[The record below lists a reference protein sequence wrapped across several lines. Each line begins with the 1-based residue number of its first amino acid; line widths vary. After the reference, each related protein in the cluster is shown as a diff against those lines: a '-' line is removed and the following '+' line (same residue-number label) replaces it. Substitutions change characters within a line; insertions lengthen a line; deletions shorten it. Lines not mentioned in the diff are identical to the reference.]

1 MISFPF
7 FKKKP
12 FFTAAEQQ
20 QIVEAVRAAETQT
33 SGEIRVYV
41 ESRCRYV
48 NPLDR
53 AAEVF
58 YGLKME
64 NTDARNAALVYVA
77 LKDRQLAL
85 YGDKGIHEKV
95 GNDFWDE
102 KVRGHSIC
110 LISTKKITLTDSSA
124 LSMKSVKLYA
134 VISRMIKTPT
144 KMNCPMILCLAD
156 KSSDPI

>member
-1 MISFPF
+1 LNIPF

-12 FFTAAEQQ
+12 LFTAAEQQ

-48 NPLDR
+48 NPVDR

-64 NTDARNAALVYVA
+64 NTEARNATLVYVA

-95 GNDFWDE
+95 GDAFWNE
-102 KVRGHSIC
+102 NVKVMLSHFN
-110 LISTKKITLTDSSA
+110 KKNYVDGLVRIVYEIGEALRSHFPYDKDTDKNE
-124 LSMKSVKLYA
+124 LPDDIVFG
-134 VISRMIKTPT
+134 R
-144 KMNCPMILCLAD
+144 
-156 KSSDPI
+156 

>member
-1 MISFPF
+1 LNIPF

-12 FFTAAEQQ
+12 FFTEAEQQ
-20 QIVEAVRAAETQT
+20 QVVRAIQAAERQT

-41 ESRCRYV
+41 ESRCRFV

-58 YGLKME
+58 YLLKME
-64 NTDARNAALVYVA
+64 KTEAANAVLVYVA

-95 GNDFWDE
+95 GDTFWNE
-102 KVRGHSIC
+102 NVKIMLSHFN
-110 LISTKKITLTDSSA
+110 KKNYAEGLARIVTEIGEALRLHFPYNGDTDKNE
-124 LSMKSVKLYA
+124 LPDDIVFG
-134 VISRMIKTPT
+134 R
-144 KMNCPMILCLAD
+144 
-156 KSSDPI
+156 